1 MPRIIT
7 ERQKPEKI
15 KLGSQFLER
24 SNFLDKGD
32 LKTTFAYGAVAI
44 MVSFAI
50 WGVLTSYY
58 KQITK

>member
-7 ERQKPEKI
+7 EKQKPEKI
-15 KLGSQFLER
+15 KLGSQFSER

-50 WGVLTSYY
+50 
-58 KQITK
+58 

>member
-7 ERQKPEKI
+7 EKQKPEKI

-32 LKTTFAYGAVAI
+32 LKTTFAYGVVAVTL
-44 MVSFAI
+44 SFT
-50 WGVLTSYY
+50 L
-58 KQITK
+58 

>member
-7 ERQKPEKI
+7 EKQKPEKI

-32 LKTTFAYGAVAI
+32 LKTTFAYGAVAVLI
-44 MVSFAI
+44 TFTL
-50 WGVLTSYY
+50 WGLLTSYY
-58 KQITK
+58 KRITK

>member
-7 ERQKPEKI
+7 EKQKPEKI

-32 LKTTFAYGAVAI
+32 LKTTFAYGAVA
-44 MVSFAI
+44 
-50 WGVLTSYY
+50 VL
-58 KQITK
+58 ITFTL